1 MKRRAERNS
10 VPDQIGRSGAAEARS
25 ISSMHAL
32 VVCAHPR
39 SDSLTAA
46 TAARARDRLLAVGY
60 TVDLLDLYAEGFDP
74 SLLPDDEPDW
84 TDPAKEYSAEV
95 RAHMSRVAAA
105 AVIVVVFPVWW
116 FGLPAMAKGWVDR
129 IWNRGFAYEPSTLH
143 GKRMLWVGLAGGS
156 ATYYVENGFDRAIEL
171 QLRVGISEF
180 CGIADASVHLIY
192 DTLATPYLAGFDEAL
207 SSATL
212 AA

>member
-1 MKRRAERNS
+1 
-10 VPDQIGRSGAAEARS
+10 
-25 ISSMHAL
+25 MHAL
-32 VVCAHPR
+32 VVCAHLR

-46 TAARARDRLLAVGY
+46 TAARTRDRLIADGY

-74 SLLPDDEPDW
+74 VLLPDDEPDW
-84 TDPAKEYSAEV
+84 TDPAKEYSAGV

-105 AVIVVVFPVWW
+105 DLIVVVFPVWW

-129 IWNRGFAYEPSTLH
+129 VWNRGFAYEPSILQ

-156 ATYYVENGFDRAIEL
+156 ATYYAENGFDRAIDL
-171 QLRVGISEF
+171 QLRVGISQF

-192 DTLATPYLAGFDEAL
+192 DTLAKPHLAGVDEAV